1 MESIASRPLPSLVSC
16 QWLAAHLHDPD
27 VVVLD
32 CSWYLPV
39 SGRDADA
46 EYLMAHIP
54 GAVRFD
60 IDAVSATDTDLPH
73 MLPSPNTFAAALER
87 LGVKPT
93 DRVVCYDGSGFNLS
107 AARVWWMFRVF
118 GHRTVAV
125 LDGGFRA
132 WTSATRGVQRST
144 PRREA
149 TGYPVPSIDHELVR
163 SREDVERISAGAEP
177 FQLVDCR
184 PAARF
189 RGQADEPRGGVSRGH
204 VAGSSNVPFSEL
216 TDATTGLLLPPDRLA
231 SRLAAESVNVGR
243 PVVAMCGSGVSA
255 GVLALAVEV
264 MREAGQPDVGPPVA
278 IYDGSWSEWGRTA

>member
-1 MESIASRPLPSLVSC
+1 MESTAAAVLPSLVSAG
-16 QWLAAHLHDPD
+16 WLASHLHDPD

-39 SGRDADA
+39 AGRDADA

-73 MLPSPNTFAAALER
+73 MLPSPDTFAAALER

-93 DRVVCYDGSGFNLS
+93 DRVICYDGSGFNLS

-144 PRREA
+144 PRRVA
-149 TGYPVPSIDHELVR
+149 TGYPLPSVDPQLVR
-163 SREDVERISAGAEP
+163 SRADVERIGGGAEP

-189 RGQADEPRGGVSRGH
+189 RGQADEPRAGVGRGH
-204 VAGSSNVPFSEL
+204 IAGSSNVPFSEL
-216 TDATTGLLLPPDRLA
+216 TDATNGLLLQPAELAARLA
-231 SRLAAESVNVGR
+231 GESVNVER
-243 PVVAMCGSGVSA
+243 PIVAMCGSGTSA
-255 GVLALAVEV
+255 CALALAVEV
-264 MREAGQPDVGPPVA
+264 MREAGLPGIGPPVA
-278 IYDGSWSEWGRTA
+278 IYDGSWAEWGRTA